1 MCTNSID
8 QSLESFINTYKDT
21 LKKEESANYVAVPE
35 KLAVFRYTLDNIG
48 KCVRGAKVTSEMFK
62 PFKSMAYITLTG
74 RHIEIIDTV
83 AFVELI
89 KMASNIEVSL
99 KTNGSTVLD
108 IAYHGFAKPTSNG
121 GI

>member
-8 QSLESFINTYKDT
+8 QSLESFINAHKDA

-48 KCVRGAKVTSEMFK
+48 KCVRGARVTSGMFK

-74 RHIEIIDTV
+74 RNIEIVDTV

-99 KTNGSTVLD
+99 QTNGNTVLD
-108 IAYHGFAKPTSNG
+108 IAYHRFARPTSDG